1 MGVCIF
7 LIALLGFAGGGLRN
21 ELVLTLVGAVFMA
34 PLVYCFA
41 ALGFLSRIHR
51 KKVPALSVRMAAK
64 NISAGTRGE
73 CSLSRTGPGQRGFFR
88 LPGMLIR
95 YAVNLETRDGRRIR
109 HLFDPDTLKG
119 GASSFAVP
127 LRGAYYGGGDELLIL
142 DMLGFFRVSFS
153 VPQDRGPRLLALP
166 GAAAEPI
173 PVYIRSGGDEQR
185 RENNFLRTDNLID
198 HRPYIPGDDPRRI
211 NWKLYSHGGDL
222 FVREGEPEP
231 PPHSKLTILVDTQ
244 TDGGLYGPD
253 AGRRGVDLL
262 CENALAAALE
272 YTGRGMEVSVGYTGG
287 ELRGGPQAELAEALA
302 YPAAAAITGA
312 EDLPLSPA
320 EFSGEDR
327 GFLILAL
334 PRTVGGNAAG
344 EATALDRLLKK
355 RGNRQTV
362 DLVFLYDTDHLDGA
376 AETCV
381 HIYGQKGG
389 VHARRIRP

>member
-1 MGVCIF
+1 MGICVF
-7 LIALLGFAGGGLRN
+7 FIALLGLAGGGLRN
-21 ELVLTLVGAVFMA
+21 ELLLTLVGAVFLA
-34 PLVYCFA
+34 VLAYCFA
-41 ALGFLSRIHR
+41 ALGFLSGIYR
-51 KKVPALSVRMAAK
+51 KKVPGLLVRMLTK
-64 NISAGTRGE
+64 SISAGTRGE
-73 CSLSRTGPGQRGFFR
+73 YSFSRNTPGKKRFLR
-88 LPGMLIR
+88 LPGTLIR
-95 YAVNLETRDGRRIR
+95 YVINLETRDGRRISC
-109 HLFDPDTLKG
+109 LFDPDTLKNG
-119 GASSFAVP
+119 LGSFAVP
-127 LRGAYYGGGDELLIL
+127 QRGAYYSGGDEFLIL
-142 DMLGFFRVSFS
+142 DILGFFRVSFS

-166 GAAAEPI
+166 GAAAEPV
-173 PVYIRSGGDEQR
+173 PVYIRSGGEEQR
-185 RENNFLRTDNLID
+185 REFNFLRTDNLID

-211 NWKLYSHGGDL
+211 NWKLYSHGGEL

-287 ELRGGPQAELAEALA
+287 EIRSGSPPELAESLA
-302 YPAAAAITGA
+302 YPAAAAITGP

-327 GFLILAL
+327 GFLVLAL

-344 EATALDRLLKK
+344 EATALDRFLKN
-355 RGNRQTV
+355 RGNNQAV
-362 DLVFLYDTDHLDGA
+362 DLVFLYDKDHQEGA

>member
-1 MGVCIF
+1 MGVFIF
-7 LIALLGFAGGGLRN
+7 LIALLGLAGGILRN
-21 ELVLTLVGAVFMA
+21 ELLLTLVGAVFLA
-34 PLVYCFA
+34 VPGYCFA
-41 ALGFLSRIHR
+41 ALGFLSWLHR
-51 KKVPALSVRMAAK
+51 KKIPALSVRMLTK

-73 CSLSRTGPGQRGFFR
+73 FIFSRNSLGKGRFFR

-95 YAVNLETRDGRRIR
+95 YVVKLETRDGRRIH
-109 HLFDPDTLKG
+109 HLFDPDILSG
-119 GASSFAVP
+119 GSHSFAVP
-127 LRGAYYGGGDELLIL
+127 LRGAYYSGHDELLLL

-153 VPQDRGPRLLALP
+153 IPQDRGPRLLALP
-166 GAAAEPI
+166 GAAAEPV

-185 RENNFLRTDNLID
+185 REFNFLRTDNLID

-211 NWKLYSHGGDL
+211 NWKLYSHGGEL

-244 TDGGLYGPD
+244 ADGGLYGPD

-262 CENALAAALE
+262 CEKALATALE
-272 YTGRGMEVSVGYTGG
+272 YAGQGMDVSIGYTGG
-287 ELRGGPQAELAEALA
+287 EILSGSPPELAEALA
-302 YPAAAAITGA
+302 YPAAAAITGT

-320 EFSGEDR
+320 ELPGEDR

-334 PRTVGGNAAG
+334 PRTVGGNTAG
-344 EATALDRLLKK
+344 DSTALDRLLRK
-355 RGNRQTV
+355 RGNNQAV
-362 DLVFLYDTDHLDGA
+362 DLVFLYDTDCPDEA

-389 VHARRIRP
+389 VHARRLRP